1 MRSVSKFFLVM
12 LVPLY
17 GMGTQFLALPTS
29 AEELSIGSHPT
40 LGGLSSLNPAL
51 AIAPA
56 QRPDLTMGRGVWLGD
71 VTLTQLGYTQNLK
84 RKIFHFNAK
93 YSGLSDLEF
102 RDNKPQDEA
111 FSTFS
116 AFGVVLNSGVSIAQE
131 KQKFGVSLSYVF
143 MGLYTETSSGIGL
156 NLGYARDFRKGLK
169 LGLTVQNLG
178 KMATL
183 AKSAP
188 NLPTR
193 VLGGLSKEIN
203 FNQYQNTLF
212 SSMEW
217 NQLSE
222 AGKIYFGNRFRW
234 NRLHIMG
241 GFSASQNVVETSAGF
256 GLAFGNYRFK
266 YAIQFGSQNLGT
278 PQFLTIQVHL
288 P

>member
-84 RKIFHFNAK
+84 RKFFHFNAK

-288 P
+288 L

>member
-12 LVPLY
+12 LFPLY

-169 LGLTVQNLG
+169 LGVTVQNLG

-222 AGKIYFGNRFRW
+222 AGKIYFGNRFHW
-234 NRLHIMG
+234 NRLDIMG

-266 YAIQFGSQNLGT
+266 YAIQFGSQNLGI